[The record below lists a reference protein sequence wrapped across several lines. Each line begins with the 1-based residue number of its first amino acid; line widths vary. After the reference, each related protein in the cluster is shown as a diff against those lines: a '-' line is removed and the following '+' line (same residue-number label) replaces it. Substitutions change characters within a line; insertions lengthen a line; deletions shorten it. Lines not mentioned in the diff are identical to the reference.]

1 MPKPKKFRHMT
12 QEEKFICLLEI
23 SASDAL
29 NVMKY
34 KTEAKDSN
42 TYYRYL
48 GQHFAFEESLNL
60 YKRFKEG
67 KL

>member
-1 MPKPKKFRHMT
+1 MVKPKKFRNMN
-12 QEEKFICLLEI
+12 QEEKFMCLLET

-34 KTEAKDSN
+34 KSEAKDSN
-42 TYYRYL
+42 TFYRYL
-48 GQHFAFEESLNL
+48 GQHFAFEETLKL
-60 YKRFKEG
+60 YQRFKEG